1 MAVCTRAGYIN
12 EHNASGSQGT
22 HPRYHRRVKDGD
34 STVKCKREERRARR
48 SSRARPRE
56 TAHGENGTPTKLQRQ
71 SKNGPFER
79 VWWNN
84 PVIPALGR
92 LRQDDFGIET
102 RVGHVA
108 RLCLKSKQINP
119 TLNLETPQRAAQ
131 NFPFFE
137 STFFFVFCLF
147 VCLAF

>member
-1 MAVCTRAGYIN
+1 MEKLHISTFSNEVSAGFGLEGQAKLSVN
-12 EHNASGSQGT
+12 ECHLSAAPRGSEIQG
-22 HPRYHRRVKDGD
+22 
-34 STVKCKREERRARR
+34 C
-48 SSRARPRE
+48 
-56 TAHGENGTPTKLQRQ
+56 
-71 SKNGPFER
+71 
-79 VWWNN
+79 
-84 PVIPALGR
+84 GR